1 MATVFETR
9 LIGNIGK
16 DAVVRHM
23 ERGVV
28 AINFPVA
35 HNKNWRD
42 KRSGDAKTKTTWVN
56 CTIWKKEGSNMRI
69 LDFLKKG
76 TLVELVG
83 TPFAKAYLQEDNS
96 LKTEI
101 RLNVS
106 KTNILRPA
114 RSVEADGY
122 EYDEEDHNEE
132 ADDFGDFGLSEDDFS
147 FE

>member
-1 MATVFETR
+1 
-9 LIGNIGK
+9 
-16 DAVVRHM
+16 
-23 ERGVV
+23 
-28 AINFPVA
+28 
-35 HNKNWRD
+35 
-42 KRSGDAKTKTTWVN
+42 
-56 CTIWKKEGSNMRI
+56 
-69 LDFLKKG
+69 
-76 TLVELVG
+76 LVELVG

-114 RSVEADGY
+114 RSVEVDGY